1 MQDRSPLTRQNL
13 LTTHGRTIHL
23 GQSRQTNTPDEFAAC
38 PLYLQLRLYRWT
50 ATNRRE
56 VPIAAFS
63 RASLNELV
71 GAGEQPR
78 RNGEAERLGG
88 FEVDDQLNLRGLLD

>member
-1 MQDRSPLTRQNL
+1 MSLV
-13 LTTHGRTIHL
+13 

-56 VPIAAFS
+56 VPLPDAPF
-63 RASLNELV
+63 L
-71 GAGEQPR
+71 R
-78 RNGEAERLGG
+78 RVLRFLRLA
-88 FEVDDQLNLRGLLD
+88 

>member
-1 MQDRSPLTRQNL
+1 ML
-13 LTTHGRTIHL
+13 LRCESLEPPMSQL

-56 VPIAAFS
+56 VPLGDIIRLPGWSHRMYFS
-63 RASLNELV
+63 GNTHARE
-71 GAGEQPR
+71 GYP
-78 RNGEAERLGG
+78 
-88 FEVDDQLNLRGLLD
+88 

>member
-1 MQDRSPLTRQNL
+1 M
-13 LTTHGRTIHL
+13 

-56 VPIAAFS
+56 VPDSDIHPIYTVNQGTGYGCSGTGELILMAAPPFS
-63 RASLNELV
+63 P
-71 GAGEQPR
+71 G
-78 RNGEAERLGG
+78 
-88 FEVDDQLNLRGLLD
+88 